1 MVLAVSI
8 DLGQIL
14 MAKRQKPKNSSTL
27 KSSRQPSTRL
37 STSPGPDVPAGEKE
51 LTILQSL
58 RRIIRAVDIHSRKLV
73 AQYGITGPQ
82 LVCLV
87 TLCDDGAMTSAELSR
102 RVFVS
107 ASTITGIIDRL
118 ERAGYVVRKRDDID
132 RRRVLLQP
140 TDTGFKL
147 AYRAPSPIQD
157 LLVERLQELPEL
169 ERSAIA
175 MSLQRIVDLMEA
187 RSVDAS
193 PMLATGEIH
202 SGVSGRLN
210 ATTGSDDSEDFDNN

>member
-1 MVLAVSI
+1 
-8 DLGQIL
+8 
-14 MAKRQKPKNSSTL
+14 MAKNR
-27 KSSRQPSTRL
+27 KSSVSKALDSSREPSSRLPAQPGSY
-37 STSPGPDVPAGEKE
+37 VPADEKE

-87 TLCDDGAMTSAELSR
+87 TLCDEGAMTSAELSR
-102 RVFVS
+102 KVFVS

-118 ERAGYVVRKRDDID
+118 ERAGYVSRTRDDID

-140 TDTGFKL
+140 TDNGFKL

-157 LLVERLQELPEL
+157 QLVKRLHELPEL

-175 MSLQRIVDLMEA
+175 LSLQRIVDLMEVS
-187 RSVDAS
+187 SVDAS
-193 PMLATGEIH
+193 PILATGDIQA
-202 SGVSGRLN
+202 GASGRLQIAN
-210 ATTGSDDSEDFDNN
+210 PDSVEKN

>member
-1 MVLAVSI
+1 MS
-8 DLGQIL
+8 
-14 MAKRQKPKNSSTL
+14 KHHKSSLRKDL
-27 KSSRQPSTRL
+27 KSSTQPSSRL
-37 STSPGPDVPAGEKE
+37 PSQTGPDVPPGEKE

-87 TLCDDGAMTSAELSR
+87 TLCDEGAMTSAELSR

-118 ERAGYVVRKRDDID
+118 ERAGYVVRKRDDVD

-157 LLVERLQELPEL
+157 QLVERLHELPEL
-169 ERSAIA
+169 ERAAIA

-193 PMLATGEIH
+193 PMLATGDIH
-202 SGVSGRLN
+202 AGASGRLEAADAGEEPDHFEKN
-210 ATTGSDDSEDFDNN
+210 

>member
-1 MVLAVSI
+1 
-8 DLGQIL
+8 
-14 MAKRQKPKNSSTL
+14 
-27 KSSRQPSTRL
+27 
-37 STSPGPDVPAGEKE
+37 
-51 LTILQSL
+51 
-58 RRIIRAVDIHSRKLV
+58 
-73 AQYGITGPQ
+73 
-82 LVCLV
+82 
-87 TLCDDGAMTSAELSR
+87 MTSAELSR

-118 ERAGYVVRKRDDID
+118 ERAGFVIRKRDDID

-140 TDTGFKL
+140 TDAGFKL

-157 LLVERLQELPEL
+157 QLVQKLHDLPEL

-193 PMLATGEIH
+193 PMLATGDIH
-202 SGVSGRLN
+202 SGASGRLD
-210 ATTGSDDSEDFDNN
+210 AAGAGGDPDNFKKN

>member
-1 MVLAVSI
+1 
-8 DLGQIL
+8 
-14 MAKRQKPKNSSTL
+14 MAKRHKDKSNNTLRHIPQNDAEPQKPSRAST
-27 KSSRQPSTRL
+27 KSE
-37 STSPGPDVPAGEKE
+37 VPADNME
-51 LTILQSL
+51 LSILQSL

-73 AQYGITGPQ
+73 ASYGITGPQ
-82 LVCLV
+82 LICLV

-118 ERAGYVVRKRDDID
+118 EKRGYVERKRDEID

-140 TDTGFKL
+140 TSNGFKL

-157 LLVERLQELPEL
+157 QLVERLRELPEL
-169 ERSAIA
+169 EQAAIS

-187 RSVDAS
+187 RSLDAS
-193 PMLATGEIH
+193 PILATGDIQAGT
-202 SGVSGRLN
+202 STRLEVTELGDLPDTEERN
-210 ATTGSDDSEDFDNN
+210 